1 MNRPTNATPT
11 EERAVTSYPA
21 RRGFTPYIQYP
32 GQAVPDVA
40 GAIDIHCHA
49 HFGQQDAISL
59 AKLASQSKMAGIL
72 YKSLGKRGEPP
83 MGSLRELREELQRW
97 CDEAGIAP
105 ISTWAGWAIVRNNR
119 PPDLEHLRAQLE
131 EGVSAVWLPIANSA
145 HTYSKVG
152 GRTRAWDPTAN
163 PNDHSDPLPFEE
175 AKRVGFYMLDDAG
188 KLKHEYAE
196 TIRMVGHYGRAL
208 FYGHPT
214 HDELWAVTGLVR
226 EVGIERAV
234 IDHPYSPFIDL
245 TIEEMRQVAAAGVT
259 LNFTYDE
266 LSPLL
271 GVDPKKM
278 YEAIRAVGVEHF
290 TLSSDCGEPL
300 FPNSVEAMRQITG
313 YMRAF
318 GMNDAEIAILVRRN
332 PARIVGAEINAPKT
346 SVLTAP
352 V

>member
-21 RRGFTPYIQYP
+21 RRSYTPYIQYP
-32 GQAVPDVA
+32 GQAVNDVE
-40 GAIDIHCHA
+40 GSIDIHCHA
-49 HFGQQDAISL
+49 HFGQQDALSL

-72 YKSLGKRGEPP
+72 YKSMGKRGEPP
-83 MGSLRELREELQRW
+83 MSSLHELRADLARW
-97 CDEAGIAP
+97 SDETGIAP
-105 ISTWAGWAIVRNNR
+105 IQAWAGWALVRNNK
-119 PPDLEHLRAQLE
+119 PPDLERLRAQLE

-152 GRTRAWDPTAN
+152 GRNIWWDPTAN
-163 PNDHSDPLPFEE
+163 PRDHSEPLPMEM

-188 KLKHEYAE
+188 KLKPEYSE
-196 TIRMVGHYGRAL
+196 TIKMVAHYGRAL

-214 HDELWAVTGLVR
+214 HEELWAVTDLVR
-226 EVGIERAV
+226 ELGLTRAV

-245 TIEEMRQVAAAGVT
+245 TVEEMWQVAAAGVT

-278 YEAIRAVGVEHF
+278 YDAIRAVGVEHF

-318 GMNDAEIAILVRRN
+318 GMNDADIEILVRRN
-332 PARIVGAEINAPKT
+332 PARIVDAA
-346 SVLTAP
+346 VTAL